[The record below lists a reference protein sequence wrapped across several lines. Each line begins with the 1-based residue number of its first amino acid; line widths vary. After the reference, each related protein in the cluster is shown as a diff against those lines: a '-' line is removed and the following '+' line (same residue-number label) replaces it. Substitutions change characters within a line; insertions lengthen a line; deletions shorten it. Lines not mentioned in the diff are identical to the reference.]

1 MRNQAVWIDQNEAR
15 VFNIE
20 GETFDEKTVHAPN
33 HHLHRHHNRDLT
45 KMHNHLTDEARFFD
59 EVLKL
64 LGNAEGILLL
74 GPAVTKLH
82 LLRYAQEHTPK
93 VAALVV
99 GVETVDHPT
108 DRQLVAH
115 VRHYF
120 HGDRPRIGV
129 VLP

>member
-1 MRNQAVWIDQNEAR
+1 MRNQAVWIDQHEAR

-20 GETFDEKTVHAPN
+20 GETFDEKTVHAAN
-33 HHLHRHHNRDLT
+33 HHVHRHPNRDLT
-45 KMHNHLTDEARFFD
+45 KTHNHLTDEARFFD
-59 EVLKL
+59 EVLKV
-64 LGNAEGILLL
+64 LGNAEEILLL
-74 GPAVTKLH
+74 GPSVTKLH
-82 LLRYAQEHTPK
+82 LLRYAQEHAPK
-93 VAALVV
+93 LAALVV

-129 VLP
+129 PS